1 MNQMDISFLVSHH
14 PFLGQQM
21 TAAAVLVWLEPLGQG
36 LAISYAVA
44 SIFPVFDLTSK
55 WAF

>member
-14 PFLGQQM
+14 TFLGQQM
-21 TAAAVLVWLEPLGQG
+21 TAAAVLVWLEPLGQA
-36 LAISYAVA
+36 LAISYAVV

-55 WAF
+55 